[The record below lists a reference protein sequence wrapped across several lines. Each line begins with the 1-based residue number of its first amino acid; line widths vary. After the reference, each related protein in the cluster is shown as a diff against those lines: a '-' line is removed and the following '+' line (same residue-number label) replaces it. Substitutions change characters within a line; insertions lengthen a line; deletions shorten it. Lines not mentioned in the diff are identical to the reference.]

1 MIYEARKLISGFY
14 TDILDLTR
22 ALMAIFLFGWNY
34 SLEMNSEQKLIST
47 FHSFICLFTVFTE
60 KNWDEW
66 MAWWVLYLVST
77 MQWMWGSLNEAVML
91 FSLAVNGS
99 RL

>member
-14 TDILDLTR
+14 ADILDLTR

-34 SLEMNSEQKLIST
+34 SLERNSEQKLIST

-99 RL
+99 PL